1 MLRSSFYNSIMFIV
15 LALSYN
21 IFKGILPTAAL
32 ARRACAKNLTIF
44 FSMTLNMFIEEVLRA
59 TFTRTVYK
67 FVNKQI
73 NRNKIK
79 LASHIEMFSFGISI
93 TTFEYKVSK

>member
-32 ARRACAKNLTIF
+32 ARRACAKK
-44 FSMTLNMFIEEVLRA
+44 LNNFLFYDFEH
-59 TFTRTVYK
+59 VYWRSTK
-67 FVNKQI
+67 SYFYSNSLQICKQTNK
-73 NRNKIK
+73 
-79 LASHIEMFSFGISI
+79 
-93 TTFEYKVSK
+93 SKQN